1 MSTTRYDSVT
11 RFADWWHGWRDGR
24 HGVPLRRRGRTTTP
38 HRDVLI
44 RSARDAFEHERLG
57 FEAARAALMQAA
69 AAAEARL
76 DGAQERL
83 LVAEGELAMVPA
95 RPDARDLTRRRLG
108 EDRRPD
114 VVVAHRRAREHD
126 RRRQQLMRARDAAA
140 AERDRHAA
148 ELAAALEAVER
159 ERTAAAARVRRVH
172 ENSHRRLATYRRRL
186 VRSHP
191 EGDKIDW
198 ELDGAV
204 PHVPAW
210 VEADE
215 LDPPPILAPAPDGDP
230 PARIVR
236 IGPVTTLG
244 SADTADVQLNGV
256 LVAPDHATLRREG
269 EGFTLEDRGRGGGT
283 FVVGRQIR
291 RVGLHVGET
300 FVIGNHE
307 LTIASSTELAIRP
320 VPPPSLVAWE
330 LSSVLP
336 KQRKGEPTPKRR
348 LDRMSFV
355 QHEGTVLAILGPSG
369 AGKSSLFSALLG
381 ELETDE
387 GGRLFFG
394 QLDMQAHGEQIRSQL
409 GFVPQDDSLHRT
421 LRVRTLLA
429 FSDRLR
435 SPKRRGD
442 RTGRIAEV
450 CRKLDIRQLDKRVDE
465 LSGGQR
471 KRVSV
476 ALELLANPTLLM
488 LDEPTSG
495 LDAGMDR
502 EVMGILRDMAKGVD
516 DGRPRTVVVVTHSP
530 EHLHLADRVLLL
542 GPEGRPVYLGGHF
555 DVLANFGRLGL
566 PASSSGEGAVP
577 SYADL
582 MKALFEKPQLTDAW
596 VQRYREGP
604 QAVAARDAVEQV
616 QARAAAAEEPGDL
629 RPRRRRAPSFVLQQF
644 RWLFVRQW
652 VLLLARAPVGSA
664 KGLRKQVQGA
674 FVVAMPVLIGAIGA
688 TVAALVSADGALGS
702 GPKAAPTALN
712 LLVTLCMLAGQ
723 SLTYSDIVSE
733 FDVIRREARTGVAPA
748 SVVLAKWSA
757 FAVVAVAQ
765 AAVITV
771 LFVWWRG
778 APDVSVVAPPAV
790 ELGIGL
796 ALLSV
801 AAMSSGLLVS
811 AVATRL
817 EQAVLLSTGLAIA
830 QVAFNG
836 WTADLASN
844 GWLNVLS
851 LPLPARWGLAATAST
866 VDLQAKTGVADELW
880 RHTSAQWWLDIG
892 WLAGLSAGFVLL
904 TVAVLRRRVTPR
916 RSGRRRVEPR
926 TGAGDVSH
934 GSTIPGARQR

>member
-1 MSTTRYDSVT
+1 M
-11 RFADWWHGWRDGR
+11 
-24 HGVPLRRRGRTTTP
+24 
-38 HRDVLI
+38 
-44 RSARDAFEHERLG
+44 
-57 FEAARAALMQAA
+57 
-69 AAAEARL
+69 
-76 DGAQERL
+76 
-83 LVAEGELAMVPA
+83 
-95 RPDARDLTRRRLG
+95 
-108 EDRRPD
+108 
-114 VVVAHRRAREHD
+114 
-126 RRRQQLMRARDAAA
+126 
-140 AERDRHAA
+140 
-148 ELAAALEAVER
+148 
-159 ERTAAAARVRRVH
+159 
-172 ENSHRRLATYRRRL
+172 
-186 VRSHP
+186 
-191 EGDKIDW
+191 
-198 ELDGAV
+198 
-204 PHVPAW
+204 
-210 VEADE
+210 
-215 LDPPPILAPAPDGDP
+215 
-230 PARIVR
+230 
-236 IGPVTTLG
+236 
-244 SADTADVQLNGV
+244 
-256 LVAPDHATLRREG
+256 
-269 EGFTLEDRGRGGGT
+269 
-283 FVVGRQIR
+283 VGRQIR
-291 RVGLHVGET
+291 RVGLHVGDT
-300 FVIGNHE
+300 FVIGHHE
-307 LTIASSTELAIRP
+307 LTIASLTELAIRP

-387 GGRLFFG
+387 GGRLYFG
-394 QLDMQAHGEQIRSQL
+394 RLDMQVHVDQVRSQL

-435 SPKRRGD
+435 SPKRRAD
-442 RTGRIAEV
+442 RVGRIAEV

-502 EVMGILRDMAKGVD
+502 EVMGILRDMARGVD
-516 DGRPRTVVVVTHSP
+516 DGRPRTVVVVTHSS
-530 EHLHLADRVLLL
+530 EHLKLADRVLLL
-542 GPEGRPVYLGGHF
+542 GPEGRPVYLRGYR
-555 DVLANFGRLGL
+555 DVLPTFGRLGL
-566 PASSSGEGAVP
+566 LASSPEP
-577 SYADL
+577 TYADL
-582 MKALFEKPQLTDAW
+582 MKALFEKPQLTDGW

-604 QAVAARDAVEQV
+604 QAAAARDAVEQA
-616 QARAAAAEEPGDL
+616 QTRAAADEEPGDL

-674 FVVAMPVLIGAIGA
+674 FVVAMPVLIGVVGA
-688 TVAALVSADGALGS
+688 TVAALVCTDAALGS

-712 LLVTLCMLAGQ
+712 LLVTLSMLAGQ

-733 FDVIRREARTGVAPA
+733 SDVIRREARTGVAPV

-757 FAVVAVAQ
+757 FAVVAVVQ

-771 LFVWWRG
+771 LFVLWRG

-817 EQAVLLSTGLAIA
+817 EQAVVLSTGLAIA

-851 LPLPARWGLAATAST
+851 LPLPARWGFAATAAT
-866 VDLQAKTGVADELW
+866 VDLRPRPGWWTSCGGTRVSSGGS
-880 RHTSAQWWLDIG
+880 TSAG
-892 WLAGLSAGFVLL
+892 WPA
-904 TVAVLRRRVTPR
+904 
-916 RSGRRRVEPR
+916 
-926 TGAGDVSH
+926 
-934 GSTIPGARQR
+934 